1 MAYHRRPRLSALR
14 RQSSRQRAIDTFP
27 LFCVAH
33 GLPKPETEVEFAP
46 PRKYR
51 ADYCWPLHKVIVER
65 NGAIWKLGGHSSGT
79 GLLRDYEKLN
89 LAQVEGWRYLVFTPD
104 QLCSEIAIETL
115 KQVLG

>member
-1 MAYHRRPRLSALR
+1 MAYHRRRRPAKAALR
-14 RQSSRQRAIDTFP
+14 VDTFP

-33 GLPKPETEVEFAP
+33 GLPRPDREYVFAP
-46 PRKYR
+46 PRKFR
-51 ADYCWPLHKVIVER
+51 ADWAFVPQRVLVEV
-65 NGAIWKLGGHSSGT
+65 NGQIWKLGGHSSGT

-115 KQVLG
+115 KQVLGA